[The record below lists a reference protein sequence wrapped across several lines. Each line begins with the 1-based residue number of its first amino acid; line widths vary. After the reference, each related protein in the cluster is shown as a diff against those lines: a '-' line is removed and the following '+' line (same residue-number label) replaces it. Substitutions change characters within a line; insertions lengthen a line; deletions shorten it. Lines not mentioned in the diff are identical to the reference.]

1 MKIKLGRESV
11 YCLGLALFLV
21 GQLLGHT
28 LLPVPPYIRYSFI
41 FLGLLISIFSFVIL
55 DFNELYYAVNRLTL
69 IKIIILIFIILLTA
83 ISIVSFKRN
92 HNYVLLVNIIFILSA
107 YHIHFEKIL
116 KTFFVVA
123 CSVLLIMLLAYILG
137 LVGDGQVLQG
147 RKTFGYR
154 MPTDLV
160 QLIVYITL
168 SKIYLNLIKERNN
181 TSLYLLIFV
190 IAIITLVESN
200 SRLGSLTLLLLIPY
214 TIFLKRKIFKSDFQ
228 ISKFTQ
234 SILKNLFF
242 IGALLS
248 YLVTELFIRYPN
260 NSMLEFINQITS
272 ARLTNNRMGLEF
284 FGYSIWGQDI
294 YTNISSFFKGWFYID
309 NSFYVFLLSYGLAL
323 LVLVGIGYRYVV
335 NKCLKIHEYIIPF
348 ILLVIVLDSLID
360 QHFYSLEYNIFL
372 LLPFSLVSINEKN
385 EDNKTRLNDKH
396 T

>member
-21 GQLLGHT
+21 GQLLDHT

-69 IKIIILIFIILLTA
+69 IKIIILIFIILLTV

-92 HNYVLLVNIIFILSA
+92 HNYALLVNIIFILSA

-123 CSVLLIMLLAYILG
+123 TSILIIILVAYILG
-137 LVGDGQVLQG
+137 LIGDGQVLQG

-154 MPTDLV
+154 MPTDLA

-168 SKIYLNLIKERNN
+168 SKIYLNLIKGRDN
-181 TSLYLLIFV
+181 SLLFLI
-190 IAIITLVESN
+190 ILGIGTLTLMQSN
-200 SRLGSLTLLLLIPY
+200 ARLGSFTLFLLVPY
-214 TIFLKRKIFKSDFQ
+214 TVLLKRKVYKSNFE
-228 ISKFTQ
+228 ISKLAQ
-234 SILKNLFF
+234 AILKNFFF
-242 IGALLS
+242 IGVLIS
-248 YLVTELFIRYPN
+248 YIVTELFIKNPN
-260 NSMLEFINQITS
+260 NWVLQSINRISS
-272 ARLTNNRMGLEF
+272 ARLINNRMGIEF

-294 YTNISSFFKGWFYID
+294 YTNISSFFKDWFYID

>member
-1 MKIKLGRESV
+1 MKIKLERERL

-28 LLPVPPYIRYSFI
+28 LLPVPLHGRYFLIYLGI
-41 FLGLLISIFSFVIL
+41 FISIFSFII
-55 DFNELYYAVNRLTL
+55 DFRELYYAVNRHTL
-69 IKIIILIFIILLTA
+69 EKIEVIILT
-83 ISIVSFKRN
+83 IVSIISFK
-92 HNYVLLVNIIFILSA
+92 HNYSYALIVNIIFILSA
-107 YHIHFEKIL
+107 YHIRFEKIL
-116 KTFFVVA
+116 KTFFVIA

-168 SKIYLNLIKERNN
+168 SKIYLNLMKGRNN

-190 IAIITLVESN
+190 IAIITLVESS

-260 NSMLEFINQITS
+260 NSVLEFINQITS
-272 ARLTNNRMGLEF
+272 ARLTNNRMGIEF

-372 LLPFSLVSINEKN
+372 LLPFSTLITYTNEEGLK
-385 EDNKTRLNDKH
+385 
-396 T
+396 

>member
-55 DFNELYYAVNRLTL
+55 DFNELYYAVNRLTI
-69 IKIIILIFIILLTA
+69 IKIRILIFIILLTV

-92 HNYVLLVNIIFILSA
+92 HDYALLVNIIFILSA

-123 CSVLLIMLLAYILG
+123 TSILIIMLVAYILG
-137 LVGDGQVLQG
+137 LIGDGQVLQG

-154 MPTDLV
+154 MPTDLA

-168 SKIYLNLIKERNN
+168 SKIYLNLIKGRDN
-181 TSLYLLIFV
+181 SLLFLI
-190 IAIITLVESN
+190 ILGIGTLTLMQSN
-200 SRLGSLTLLLLIPY
+200 ARLGSFTLFLLVPY
-214 TIFLKRKIFKSDFQ
+214 TVLLKRKVYKSNFE
-228 ISKFTQ
+228 ISKLAQ
-234 SILKNLFF
+234 AILKNFFF
-242 IGALLS
+242 IGVLIS
-248 YLVTELFIRYPN
+248 YIVTELFIKNPN
-260 NSMLEFINQITS
+260 NWVLQSINRISS
-272 ARLTNNRMGLEF
+272 ARLINNRMGIEF
-284 FGYSIWGQDI
+284 FGYSIWGQNI
-294 YTNISSFFKGWFYID
+294 YTNISSFFKDWFYID

>member
-55 DFNELYYAVNRLTL
+55 DFNELYYAVNRLTI
-69 IKIIILIFIILLTA
+69 IKIRILIFIILLTV

-92 HNYVLLVNIIFILSA
+92 HDYALLVNIIFILSA

-123 CSVLLIMLLAYILG
+123 TSILIIMLVAYILG
-137 LVGDGQVLQG
+137 LIGDGQVLQG

-154 MPTDLV
+154 MPTDLA

-168 SKIYLNLIKERNN
+168 SKIYLNLIKGRDN
-181 TSLYLLIFV
+181 SLLFLI
-190 IAIITLVESN
+190 ILGIGTLTLMQSN
-200 SRLGSLTLLLLIPY
+200 ARLGSFTLFLLVPY
-214 TIFLKRKIFKSDFQ
+214 TVLLKRKVYKSNFE
-228 ISKFTQ
+228 ISKLAQ
-234 SILKNLFF
+234 AILKNFFF
-242 IGALLS
+242 IGVLIS
-248 YLVTELFIRYPN
+248 YIVTELFIKNPN
-260 NSMLEFINQITS
+260 NWVLQSVNRISS
-272 ARLTNNRMGLEF
+272 ARLINNRMGIEF
-284 FGYSIWGQDI
+284 FGYSIWGQNI
-294 YTNISSFFKGWFYID
+294 YTNISSFFKDWFYID

>member
-69 IKIIILIFIILLTA
+69 IKIRILIFIILLTV

-92 HNYVLLVNIIFILSA
+92 HDYALLVNIIFILSA

-123 CSVLLIMLLAYILG
+123 TSILIIMLVAYILG
-137 LVGDGQVLQG
+137 LIGDGQVLQG

-154 MPTDLV
+154 MPTDLA

-168 SKIYLNLIKERNN
+168 SKIYLNLIKGRDN
-181 TSLYLLIFV
+181 SLLFLI
-190 IAIITLVESN
+190 ILGIGTLTLMQSN
-200 SRLGSLTLLLLIPY
+200 ARLGSFTLFLLVPY
-214 TIFLKRKIFKSDFQ
+214 TVLLKRKVYKSNFE
-228 ISKFTQ
+228 ISKLAQ
-234 SILKNLFF
+234 AILKNFFF
-242 IGALLS
+242 IGVLIS
-248 YLVTELFIRYPN
+248 YIVTELFIKNPN
-260 NSMLEFINQITS
+260 NWVLQSINRISS
-272 ARLTNNRMGLEF
+272 ARLINNRMGIEF
-284 FGYSIWGQDI
+284 FGYSIWGQNI
-294 YTNISSFFKGWFYID
+294 YTNISSFFKDWFYID